1 MPRKRSYTT
10 LAPLATSV
18 EETQYDLGD
27 NPNSAMYDEVDMT
40 YGQMDA
46 EGSPIDGSNSGGEQ
60 DEQMKPMEG
69 QVPTPNT
76 TLHSGAPP
84 SLGVLNKPLGTNNFV
99 TKLYQ

>member
-1 MPRKRSYTT
+1 
-10 LAPLATSV
+10 
-18 EETQYDLGD
+18 
-27 NPNSAMYDEVDMT
+27 
-40 YGQMDA
+40 
-46 EGSPIDGSNSGGEQ
+46 
-60 DEQMKPMEG
+60 MKPMEG

>member
-1 MPRKRSYTT
+1 MYIEWTG
-10 LAPLATSV
+10 L
-18 EETQYDLGD
+18 EETPYDLNE
-27 NPNSAMYDEVDMT
+27 NPNSAMYDDVDSMS
-40 YGQMDA
+40 YGPMDT
-46 EGSPIDGSNSGGEQ
+46 EGSPIEGSNSGGEQ